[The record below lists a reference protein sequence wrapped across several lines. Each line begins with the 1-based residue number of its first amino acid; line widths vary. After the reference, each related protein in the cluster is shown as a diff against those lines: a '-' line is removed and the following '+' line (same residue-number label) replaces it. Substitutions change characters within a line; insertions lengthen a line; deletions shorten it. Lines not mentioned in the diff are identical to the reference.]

1 MSMGSRSPDRALC
14 LSSAWQ
20 ASRWQFQDDYTEQD
34 FIDGLADWDAW
45 PVMVGGELAGAMMVK
60 GPEMHAC
67 ILPRFFGRW
76 ASLSMYRRV
85 MRHKALHGRLVTTV
99 NVDHDAGREFVERF
113 GFTVTGNTGHV
124 LHYEMR

>member
-1 MSMGSRSPDRALC
+1 MSTVSRSHDRVSC

-20 ASRWQFQDDYTEQD
+20 ASRWQFPDDYTELD
-34 FIDGLADWDAW
+34 FIGDLADWDAW
-45 PVMVGGELAGAMMVK
+45 PVIVGGELAGAVLVK

-76 ASLSMYRRV
+76 ASPSMYRRV
-85 MRHKALHGRLVTTV
+85 LEHKKQHGRLVTTV

-113 GFTVTGNTGHV
+113 GFTMTGNTGHV